1 MTLRIG
7 LTGGIGSGK
16 STVAALFSA
25 RGRVIIDTDAIAHEI
40 TAAHGDAMPAIL
52 AAFGPTVRAADG
64 SLDRTAMRARIFSD
78 DAARLRLQ
86 AILHPLI
93 ERRSD
98 AEFQAAGAVPYVLWV
113 VPLLIELD
121 AFRRQADRILLVDC
135 DEATQI
141 GRVMARSGLSAD
153 EVRKILAAQASRQ
166 QRLAAADDV
175 IYNGADRAALAP
187 QVDALDQHY
196 LKIAESRLTG

>member
-40 TAAHGDAMPAIL
+40 TAANGDAMPEIL
-52 AAFGPTVRAADG
+52 AVFGPTVQAADG
-64 SLDRTAMRARIFSD
+64 SLDRAAMRARIFSD

-93 ERRSD
+93 ERRSA

-121 AFRRQADRILLVDC
+121 AFRRQADRTLLVDC

-175 IYNGADRAALAP
+175 IFNGADRAALAT
-187 QVDALDQHY
+187 QVDALDQRY
-196 LKIAESRLTG
+196 LKIAESRRTG